1 MTRGDRGGFSDR
13 RRLEQFQ
20 MLARGVCGER
30 GIEEKDADIPGG
42 ARWGPGVGQACK
54 AIVIRL
60 GQCQQV
66 TGLRSS

>member
-42 ARWGPGVGQACK
+42 ARWGPGVQGHCHQARPMSAGHRVEK
-54 AIVIRL
+54 
-60 GQCQQV
+60 
-66 TGLRSS
+66 